1 MMNLDDIILE
11 AIFQPQQQNLF
22 SSFTNQSDELNTQD
36 NLLEMQS
43 EINSSDL
50 REIKAIQLHEV
61 GEFHEALELLDEI
74 LPDNPHYASALNNK

>member
-1 MMNLDDIILE
+1 MDLDDLILE

-22 SSFTNQSDELNTQD
+22 SSFTNQSDKINTQN
-36 NLLEMQS
+36 NLLEMQA

-61 GEFHEALELLDEI
+61 GEFQEALKLLDEV
-74 LPDNPHYASALNNK
+74 PPENPHYASALNNK